1 MESRL
6 QPAGPSSRRAR
17 TESTRNGC
25 VWTRHCLKAG
35 LQTLLPPPL
44 SPAFPVAPAVVYQSR
59 RSIDDAMTTGSPMSI
74 QTLCTPRDS
83 VFVAD
88 RRATVLS
95 LDAFLHG
102 HVEGAGFFE
111 ENYFTQGMQT
121 LVDRAFRH
129 LGGSGA
135 GSSVF
140 LLSQAMGGGKT
151 HSMIA
156 LGLLARD
163 PGLRKRVLGKNDP
176 APALGACRVVGFN
189 GRSTDAPGG
198 IWGSIAQ
205 QLGKSEQFA
214 RYVSPL
220 LSAPGPEAWKQLIG
234 GEPLLLFLD
243 ELPPYL
249 ANAVAV
255 PVGNGDLGVV
265 TTTALANLFI
275 AVAEL
280 GNVCLVLSD
289 LAGTNYTGGQA
300 ALEAAFNKAVHGIT
314 AESKRIAVPI
324 TPVNPNGDELY
335 HILRK
340 RLFQATAPEPEVA
353 RVAASYRD
361 ALRTAVK
368 MNLTSSCPES
378 LYNRVIDAYPFHPD
392 LRELVGKFKE
402 NDGFQQTRGV
412 IRLMQMVV
420 ANLWTS
426 GKASRTDLIHPYDL
440 DLNVDEIASEVRTI
454 NPSLSEAIAHD
465 VAHGGD
471 AEVEQIDAANGNT
484 DASDAA
490 RLILI
495 ASLSTTPGAIHGL
508 REYQL
513 VDCLQRPGRDLSA
526 FKTNVLDKLA
536 TRAWYLHNSAD
547 GRLFFKNQ
555 QNLAAK
561 LRSTAQSLHVETVD
575 RMLRKHLEDY
585 FSASLRD
592 CYQVV
597 RVLPPLDE
605 VQVEQ
610 DKTTLIIVRPGGQA
624 DGLPI
629 SGDWQAWWSQQQYKN
644 RVLFLTGSRDTF
656 QKVLDS
662 ARQTRALESID
673 EELRAENTPA
683 DDPQWR
689 ALDALRDRV
698 GLQFTAALKE
708 AFDQVVY
715 PSINAALRATGID
728 LAFAGNQSGEA
739 TLRHTLEGAQKFTT
753 KIDDDSFRTRAEAR
767 LFGSPETKV
776 VLWSDFKRAAAVNTQ
791 WPLHKLSALDDLKAE
806 CLRRGQW
813 REEGNHIRRGPFP
826 PPAPDVAIRELSV
839 MEDGDGRTYL
849 KVEPLHAPSIVYE
862 TGDSNPTPAS
872 SPVPTPAR
880 FEATGLRYRFLA
892 FDPEDLGRTSAIRE
906 WTARLRLK
914 HQLHDRGDH
923 HEVELLALPR
933 ANGIAIRYT
942 TDGSSPTSAGHAV
955 YDGPFR
961 VPATCRVVCAMAVAP
976 DCELSSEI
984 LRITIP
990 QRGKDEPAINPIA
1003 PARWNHG
1010 AKLDDSGAVW
1020 DFIHRV
1026 EKVPG
1031 LLAFDLLLVAESTD
1045 RHQHLEYSGTLEDG
1059 YTHEM
1064 LKALAIRLQEIVAG
1078 GSLRLTVNA
1087 LGFPTGQALLDWL
1100 KASKQPFDPSKVSQP
1115 KAP

>member
-1 MESRL
+1 MYL
-6 QPAGPSSRRAR
+6 QS
-17 TESTRNGC
+17 
-25 VWTRHCLKAG
+25 
-35 LQTLLPPPL
+35 
-44 SPAFPVAPAVVYQSR
+44 
-59 RSIDDAMTTGSPMSI
+59 
-74 QTLCTPRDS
+74 LCTPRKS
-83 VFVAD
+83 VFIAD

-95 LDAFLHG
+95 LDTFLKDEING
-102 HVEGAGFFE
+102 TEFFE
-111 ENYFTQGMQT
+111 ENYFTNGMIT

-163 PGLRKRVLGKNDP
+163 PKLRKKVLGDQDP
-176 APALGACRVVGFN
+176 APTLGACRVVGFN

-198 IWGSIAQ
+198 IWGSIAE
-205 QLGKSEQFA
+205 QLGKADQFA
-214 RYVSPL
+214 KYVSPL
-220 LSAPGPEAWKQLIG
+220 LSAPGPEAWKQLFG
-234 GEPLLLFLD
+234 GDPLVLFLD

-275 AVAEL
+275 AVAEMD
-280 GNVCLVLSD
+280 NVCLVLSD
-289 LAGTNYTGGQA
+289 LAGTNYGGGQA
-300 ALEAAFNKAVHGIT
+300 ALEAAFNRAVQGIT
-314 AESKRIAVPI
+314 SESKRIAVPI

-340 RLFQATAPEPEVA
+340 RLFENTAPDAEIQK
-353 RVAASYRD
+353 VAAAYREALRD
-361 ALRTAVK
+361 AAK
-368 MNLTSSCPES
+368 MNLTTSSPES
-378 LYNRVIDAYPFHPD
+378 LYTRVIDAYPFHPD

-402 NDGFQQTRGV
+402 NEGFQQTRGV

-420 ANLWTS
+420 SNLWKS
-426 GKASRTDLIHPYDL
+426 EKAAGMDLIHPYDL
-440 DLNVDEIASEVRTI
+440 DLNLDEIASEVRTI

-465 VAHGGD
+465 VAHSGN
-471 AEVEQIDAANGNT
+471 AEVEQIDAANGNS

-490 RLILI
+490 RLILV

-513 VDCLQRPGRDLSA
+513 VDCLQRPGRDLST
-526 FKTNVLDKLA
+526 FKANVLDKLA

-561 LRSTAQSLHVETVD
+561 LRATALSLHAETVD
-575 RMLRKHLEDY
+575 RMLREHLEDY

-592 CYQVV
+592 CYQIVQ
-597 RVLPPLDE
+597 VLPPLDQ

-610 DKTTLIIVRPGGQA
+610 EKTTLVIVRPGGQA
-624 DGLPI
+624 NQLPI
-629 SGDWQAWWSQQQYKN
+629 SADWQAWWSQQQYKN

-662 ARQTRALESID
+662 ARQTRALQSIED
-673 EELRAENTPA
+673 ELRSENTPS

-708 AFDQVVY
+708 AFDQIVY
-715 PSINAALRATGID
+715 PSISSALRSTGID

-739 TLRHTLEGAQKFTT
+739 TIRHTLEGAQKFTT

-767 LFGSPETKV
+767 LFGSAETKV
-776 VLWSDFKRAAAVNTQ
+776 VLWSDFKRAAAVNTN

-806 CLRRGQW
+806 CLRRGLW

-826 PPAPDVAIRELSV
+826 PPVPEVSIRELSV
-839 MEDGDGRTYL
+839 QEDGDGQTYL
-849 KVEPLHAPSIVYE
+849 KIEPLHAPSVVYE
-862 TGDSNPTPAS
+862 TGDSDPTSAS

-892 FDPEDLGRTSAIRE
+892 FDSADLSRVSAVKE
-906 WTARLRLK
+906 WTAKLRLK
-914 HQLHDRGDH
+914 YQLHNRGDH
-923 HEVELLALPR
+923 YEVELLALPK
-933 ANGIAIRYT
+933 ANGITIRYT
-942 TDGSSPTSAGHAV
+942 TDGSSPTSAGYAT

-961 VPATCRVVCAMAVAP
+961 VPTDSRVVCAMAVASA
-976 DCELSSEI
+976 CELNSEAI
-984 LRITIP
+984 RVAIP
-990 QRGKDEPAINPIA
+990 QRGQEERTLDPAI
-1003 PARWNHG
+1003 PARWNQQTR
-1010 AKLDDSGAVW
+1010 LDDSGAVW
-1020 DFIHRV
+1020 DFIQRL
-1026 EKVPG
+1026 EKAAGVSACDIG
-1031 LLAFDLLLVAESTD
+1031 LTAESGD
-1045 RHQHLEYSGTLEDG
+1045 GLQNLEYSGAIDG
-1059 YTHEM
+1059 GYDAAA
-1064 LKALAIRLQEIVAG
+1064 LKTIADKLQEIVSG
-1078 GSLRLTVNA
+1078 GSLRMVVGS
-1087 LGFPTGQALLDWL
+1087 LGFSTGQGLLDWL
-1100 KASKQPFDPSKVSQP
+1100 RATTQQFDLAKVTQ
-1115 KAP
+1115 